1 MYCKRC
7 GKKIDDDS
15 TFCMYCGQEITIPS
29 DESMQS
35 SVTDAECSDIS
46 VTTSSAHTKETCDS
60 APKKRRS
67 RTLPILLILF
77 SPIIFL
83 VIMVTI
89 AIAKDS
95 KPTVTDSSVYETDN
109 RLRSSDYSY
118 STSQDLTSYTIFIT
132 PNTDLKNC
140 SIELTLYDENGAKI
154 YANTITK
161 TGLANGSTYAY
172 TFEFGITNAL
182 YGSKVYYTITGE
194 RKYF

>member
-35 SVTDAECSDIS
+35 PVTDAECSDMS

-67 RTLPILLILF
+67 RTLPLLLILF

-83 VIMVTI
+83 VIMVAI
-89 AIAKDS
+89 IIAKDS
-95 KPTVTDSSVYETDN
+95 KPTVASGSVYKTDN
-109 RLRSSDYSY
+109 KLRTCDYSY
-118 STSQDLTSYTIFIT
+118 SESQDLTSYTIFIT
-132 PNTDLKNC
+132 PNRDIKNC
-140 SIELTLYDENGAKI
+140 SIELTLYNENGAKI

-161 TGLANGSTYAY
+161 TNLVDGSTYAY
-172 TFEFGITNAL
+172 TFEYGVTNAL
-182 YGSKVYYTITGE
+182 SGSKVYYTITGE
-194 RKYF
+194 RE